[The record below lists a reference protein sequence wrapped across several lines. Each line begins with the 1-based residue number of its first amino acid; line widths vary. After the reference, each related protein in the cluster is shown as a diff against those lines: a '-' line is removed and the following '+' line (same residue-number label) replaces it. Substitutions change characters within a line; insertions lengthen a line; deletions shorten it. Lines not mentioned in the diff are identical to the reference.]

1 MEIDRETERE
11 TDGSLSF
18 QRERERRALRL
29 LRKFGRLKLQSFAV
43 FYENLVKL

>member
-18 QRERERRALRL
+18 QRERE
-29 LRKFGRLKLQSFAV
+29 KSTEAV
-43 FYENLVKL
+43 KKVWKVKITILCCFL